1 MKAKKFQKRMVLNKK
16 TIVNLTSNAMNDV
29 KGGKN
34 FTDPTACLKTCVLPC
49 NGT

>member
-1 MKAKKFQKRMVLNKK
+1 MVLNKK

-29 KGGKN
+29 KGGKD
-34 FTDPTACLKTCVLPC
+34 FTYPTACLYTCVLPC